1 MRTRLRLMSLTTVT
15 SLLALLLLSGCTVNP
30 VTGENQFSIISPSQ
44 EVALGTKN
52 YQPSQQAQGG
62 RYVVDPDLTAYV
74 NRIGQQLAAVS
85 DRPKLPYE
93 FVVLNNSIPNAWAL
107 PGGKIAINRGLLL
120 QLKDEAQLAAV
131 LGHEIVH
138 AAARHGA
145 TQMTQQVLLGAGA
158 QAVAIGTKD
167 SEYGQLATMGAQM
180 GAAAW
185 QARYGRDQELEADR
199 YGMEYMV
206 RAGYEPMAAVELQQ
220 TFVRLSQARQSNWL
234 QGLFAS
240 HPPSQQRVDANR
252 IRATQLKAVNPAD
265 KRNRSTFQRAIAQ
278 IKKDQPAYKAYDEAV
293 AAVKN
298 RDWSQAQSLVD
309 KTTRLQ
315 PAEPLFWELKGFVHA
330 KRGQQQQALTAYGK
344 AIAANPE
351 YFAGYLRR
359 GLLQLERGSKQSAER
374 DLLTSQKYLITQI
387 ASYRLGQLASEKGD
401 KESAT
406 RYFQQVAQGGGELG
420 QAAQQELAKL
430 NPQAEQAQ

>member
-1 MRTRLRLMSLTTVT
+1 MRTRLRLMSFTTVT
-15 SLLALLLLSGCTVNP
+15 SLLALLLLSGCSVNP

-44 EVALGTKN
+44 EVALGTRN

-62 RYVVDPDLTAYV
+62 RYVVDPDLTVYV

-120 QLKDEAQLAAV
+120 QLEDEAQLAAV

-145 TQMTQQVLLGAGA
+145 TQMTQQVLLGVGA
-158 QAVAIGTKD
+158 QAVAIGAKD
-167 SEYGQLATMGAQM
+167 SEYGELAAMGAQI

-185 QARYGRDQELEADR
+185 QARYGRDQELEADN

-206 RAGYEPMAAVELQQ
+206 RTGYEPMAAVELQQ

-252 IRATQLKAVNPAD
+252 IKAMQLKAGNPAD

-298 RDWSQAQSLVD
+298 KEWSQAQSLVD

-330 KRGQQQQALTAYGK
+330 RQGQRQQALTAYGK

-359 GLLQLERGSKQSAER
+359 GLLHWEMGSKRSAER
-374 DLLTSQKYLITQI
+374 DLLTSQKYLSTQI
-387 ASYRLGQLASEKGD
+387 AGYHLGQLALEKGD
-401 KESAT
+401 KKSAT

-430 NPQAEQAQ
+430 NPQTEQAQ